1 MLTTGSH
8 ATAILRS
15 PDFDTAG
22 AEGLLRA
29 WATGMR
35 MRTEVSEST
44 SSRSEIVCVC
54 TGRAT
59 MPTARSAL
67 AARLIS
73 ISVILILVAVSRALT
88 VSCGPRES
96 SRPNANWT
104 TPHVSETALAAKTPL
119 YSCDMLRSPLAPR
132 RSRTQR
138 ERNSLVLKDGYHLT
152 VFKKYSG
159 GRNDSGQLCV
169 IPAAG
174 YPPCPLTGDVGRG
187 CGDATRA
194 LLFCQYAFLPI
205 CNVSCATDNAR
216 AAPSP
221 DAP

>member
-15 PDFDTAG
+15 PDFVTAG

-54 TGRAT
+54 TGCPS
-59 MPTARSAL
+59 MPAARSAL

-73 ISVILILVAVSRALT
+73 ILVILILVAVSRALT
-88 VSCGPRES
+88 VSCGPRER

-104 TPHVSETALAAKTPL
+104 TPHVSETAIAAKTPL
-119 YSCDMLRSPLAPR
+119 YSCDMFRSSLAPW
-132 RSRTQR
+132 RSQR
-138 ERNSLVLKDGYHLT
+138 ERNSVVLKDGYHLT

-159 GRNDSGQLCV
+159 GRNDSGELCV

-174 YPPCPLTGDVGRG
+174 YPPCPIDRR
-187 CGDATRA
+187 CG
-194 LLFCQYAFLPI
+194 
-205 CNVSCATDNAR
+205 AR
-216 AAPSP
+216 LW
-221 DAP
+221 